1 MIGRM
6 GCSFREDDSI
16 KYYFKIAS
24 NITDDGCYVELFPY
38 NFCGPT
44 KIVKFSIEDILDCSF
59 YQSEGEW
66 INAARRQKKP
76 QRQNVGAEAQIIK
89 VSTRI
94 IQCRS

>member
-6 GCSFREDDSI
+6 GCSFREDGSI

-76 QRQNVGAEAQIIK
+76 QR
-89 VSTRI
+89 
-94 IQCRS
+94 